1 MQDFRALEV
10 ELVELAEFD
19 NVHRA
24 VVHAAR
30 DLKRLVAVKDMSA
43 SCALLRNVEL
53 FVPEDLA
60 IGARLDDLLLTL
72 GLNGIDDHEAI
83 VAAINGVVLA
93 RSDAGSV
100 FAVLARHGN
109 VAHFDLG
116 ALAALFLVDFHPELA
131 GLRLLLGIRHPAVS
145 AMLVFAADLAGVA
158 AHAFFGV
165 NHEAFH
171 LVVLPSYASTT
182 QASRVMPWPA
192 S

>member
-19 NVHRA
+19 NVHGA
-24 VVHAAR
+24 VIHATWGFE
-30 DLKRLVAVKDMSA
+30 RLVAVEDMRA
-43 SCALLRNVEL
+43 SRALLRNVEL

-60 IGARLDDLLLTL
+60 VGAGLDDLLLTL
-72 GLNGIDDHEAI
+72 GLNGIDDHKAV
-83 VAAINGVVLA
+83 VAAIDGAIFA

-100 FAVLARHGN
+100 FAVLARHGD
-109 VAHFDLG
+109 VAHLNLG
-116 ALAALFLVDFHPELA
+116 TLAALFLVDFHPELA

-171 LVVLPSYASTT
+171 LVVLSSYASTT
-182 QASRVMPWPA
+182 QASRVMP
-192 S
+192 